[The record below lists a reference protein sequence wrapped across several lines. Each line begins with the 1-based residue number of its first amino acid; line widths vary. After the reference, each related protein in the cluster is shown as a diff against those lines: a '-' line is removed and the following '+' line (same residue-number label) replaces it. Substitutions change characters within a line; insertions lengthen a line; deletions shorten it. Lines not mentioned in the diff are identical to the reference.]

1 MTKQETAQQIV
12 RQVLEFMVDND
23 YIDFTHYPTSSATA
37 ARGSN
42 GLYSHSSATA
52 ARKKQADIAADD
64 IEQLQDIAQAS
75 IEELYRYHSKAWWTL
90 VKAPS

>member
-37 ARGSN
+37 AR
-42 GLYSHSSATA
+42 
-52 ARKKQADIAADD
+52 KKQPDILSED
-64 IEQLQDIAQAS
+64 IEQLQDIAQGNMPDYFV
-75 IEELYRYHSKAWWTL
+75 LRK
-90 VKAPS
+90 

>member
-23 YIDFTHYPTSSATA
+23 YVESTYYPA
-37 ARGSN
+37 GKN
-42 GLYSHSSATA
+42 
-52 ARKKQADIAADD
+52 QADIAADD

-75 IEELYRYHSKAWWTL
+75 IEEFIGYVAKGTQRSK
-90 VKAPS
+90 

>member
-23 YIDFTHYPTSSATA
+23 YIDFTHYPT
-37 ARGSN
+37 
-42 GLYSHSSATA
+42 SSATA

>member
-37 ARGSN
+37 AR
-42 GLYSHSSATA
+42 
-52 ARKKQADIAADD
+52 KKQPDILSED

-75 IEELYRYHSKAWWTL
+75 IEEFMRYVAKGTLRSK
-90 VKAPS
+90 